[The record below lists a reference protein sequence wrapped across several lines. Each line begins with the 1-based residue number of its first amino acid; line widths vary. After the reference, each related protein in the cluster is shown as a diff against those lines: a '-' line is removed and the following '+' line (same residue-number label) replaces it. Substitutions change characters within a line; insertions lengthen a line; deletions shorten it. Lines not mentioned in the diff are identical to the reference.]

1 MLSSGSP
8 SDIKINHVIKKI
20 EMKKIEVV
28 IRKSKFDEVKEAL
41 YAVGIEFITF
51 WDVRGT
57 GRATQERVYRGIAY
71 DTSTIERILI
81 TFVCREKYM
90 DPAIN
95 ALLKSARTGEIGDG
109 KIFISEISD
118 AYRIRTGDR
127 GDKAMYLE
135 GEE

>member
-1 MLSSGSP
+1 
-8 SDIKINHVIKKI
+8 
-20 EMKKIEVV
+20 MKKIEVV
-28 IRKSKFDEVKEAL
+28 IRKSKFEEVKDAL
-41 YAVGIEFITF
+41 YNVGIEFITF

-57 GRATQERVYRGIAY
+57 GKATQGRVYRGIAY

-90 DPAIN
+90 DPAIK
-95 ALLKSARTGEIGDG
+95 AILESAKTGEVGDG

>member
-1 MLSSGSP
+1 
-8 SDIKINHVIKKI
+8 
-20 EMKKIEVV
+20 MKKIEVV

-41 YAVGIEFITF
+41 YNVGVEFITF

-57 GRATQERVYRGIAY
+57 GKATQGRVYRCIAY

-90 DPAIN
+90 DPAIK
-95 ALLKSARTGEIGDG
+95 AILQSAKTGEVGDG

-118 AYRIRTGDR
+118 AYRIRTGER
-127 GDKAMYLE
+127 GDRAMYLE